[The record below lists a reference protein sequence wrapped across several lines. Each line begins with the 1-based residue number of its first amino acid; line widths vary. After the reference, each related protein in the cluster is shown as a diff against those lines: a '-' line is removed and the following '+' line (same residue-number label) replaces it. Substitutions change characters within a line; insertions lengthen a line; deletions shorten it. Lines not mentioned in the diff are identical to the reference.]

1 MDKMPRLRQRLA
13 IVLLTLLLG
22 SGTLTLWAQQ
32 EQHEPVEPVPPEQR
46 ETQDAENTP
55 VTASEEADAEDTPA
69 TTSAEADVDNSPS
82 PFDYQSSE
90 KISEDLSVSFPVDI

>member
-1 MDKMPRLRQRLA
+1 MNKTSRLIQGLA
-13 IVLLTLLLG
+13 VTLLTALLCG
-22 SGTLTLWAQQ
+22 SVPTLWAQQ
-32 EQHEPVEPVPPEQR
+32 EQQEQEQEPIEPIPTEQR

-55 VTASEEADAEDTPA
+55 ATASEETDF
-69 TTSAEADVDNSPS
+69 DNS

>member
-32 EQHEPVEPVPPEQR
+32 EQQEPVEPVPPEQR
-46 ETQDAENTP
+46 ETQDAANTP
-55 VTASEEADAEDTPA
+55 VNASAEADADDTPA
-69 TTSAEADVDNSPS
+69 TTSAEAEVDSS

>member
-1 MDKMPRLRQRLA
+1 MNKTSRLIQGLA
-13 IVLLTLLLG
+13 VALLTALLCG
-22 SGTLTLWAQQ
+22 SVPTLWAQQ
-32 EQHEPVEPVPPEQR
+32 EQQEQEQEPIEPIPTEQR

-55 VTASEEADAEDTPA
+55 TTASEETDF
-69 TTSAEADVDNSPS
+69 DNS

>member
-1 MDKMPRLRQRLA
+1 MDRMPRLRQRLVIA
-13 IVLLTLLLG
+13 LFSVLLG

-32 EQHEPVEPVPPEQR
+32 EQQEPVEPVLPEQR
-46 ETQDAENTP
+46 ETQDAENT
-55 VTASEEADAEDTPA
+55 TA
-69 TTSAEADVDNSPS
+69 TTSEETDADNNPVTISEETDADDS